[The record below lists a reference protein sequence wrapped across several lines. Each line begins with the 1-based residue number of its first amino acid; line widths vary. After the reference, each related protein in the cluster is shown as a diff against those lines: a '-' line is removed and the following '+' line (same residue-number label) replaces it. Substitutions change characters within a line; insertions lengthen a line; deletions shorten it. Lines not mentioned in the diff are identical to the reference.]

1 MHEVNDAS
9 KLHGLGF
16 ALLQFEEGNEKPRL
30 ITCGSCALTP
40 AQSRY
45 AVCELEALGI
55 QYALEKCA
63 FYLRGAPRFQ
73 ITTDHR
79 PLVGIWN
86 TDLAQISNPRLLRIR
101 MKTIPSAVR
110 ESETPKGLFPA

>member
-1 MHEVNDAS
+1 MGEEAQQADFEPAKKILLSNTVVKPFIMGLRTELVTDAS

-40 AQSRY
+40 AQTRY

-73 ITTDHR
+73 ITTDHQ
-79 PLVGIWN
+79 PLVGIWE
-86 TDLAQISNPRLLRIR
+86 IRI
-101 MKTIPSAVR
+101 
-110 ESETPKGLFPA
+110 